1 MDLNSVKGIL
11 EAYSSNEITLDL
23 ATALIN
29 AIKEKE
35 TKCESKEESSIEKK
49 IEEFIKNDIIS
60 CLYHEDYDEE
70 LEEKDLIP
78 DDICK
83 YMKSCN
89 WKWRDKEVTVEMFTS
104 EVKRLVVDCIT
115 EILKEYKE
123 DDMKE
128 DGYSWSIETGGIRVS
143 CYLDK
148 GDIWADGPYK
158 PTIDV
163 EISFVM
169 EQWNTYFDF
178 NEILKL

>member
-35 TKCESKEESSIEKK
+35 TKCESKEKTSIEKK
-49 IEEFIKNDIIS
+49 IEDFIKSDIIS
-60 CLYHEDYDEE
+60 CLYHEDYDED
-70 LEEKDLIP
+70 LSSPKDLIP

-89 WKWRDKEVTVEMFTS
+89 WKWRGEEVTVEMFIS
-104 EVKRLVVDCIT
+104 EVKRLVAECIT
-115 EILKEYKE
+115 EILKEYKQ

-128 DGYSWSIETGGIRVS
+128 DGYSWNIETGGIRVH
-143 CYLDK
+143 CFLDK
-148 GDIWADGPYK
+148 EDYMGK

-169 EQWNTYFDF
+169 QQWNTCFDF
-178 NEILKL
+178 NDIREL

>member
-35 TKCESKEESSIEKK
+35 TKCESKEKSSIEKK
-49 IEEFIKNDIIS
+49 LEDFIKSDILS
-60 CLYHEDYDEE
+60 CLYHEDFDDEFDEE
-70 LEEKDLIP
+70 KNLTP
-78 DDICK
+78 NDICK

-89 WKWRDKEVTVEMFTS
+89 WKWRGKEVTVEMFTS
-104 EVKRLVVDCIT
+104 EVKRLVVNCIT
-115 EILKEYKE
+115 EILNEYKE

-128 DGYSWSIETGGIRVS
+128 DGYSWNVETGGIRVH
-143 CYLDK
+143 CFLNNEDYQRE
-148 GDIWADGPYK
+148 

-163 EISFVM
+163 EISFIM
-169 EQWNTYFDF
+169 QEWHTYFNF
-178 NEILKL
+178 NDIIKL